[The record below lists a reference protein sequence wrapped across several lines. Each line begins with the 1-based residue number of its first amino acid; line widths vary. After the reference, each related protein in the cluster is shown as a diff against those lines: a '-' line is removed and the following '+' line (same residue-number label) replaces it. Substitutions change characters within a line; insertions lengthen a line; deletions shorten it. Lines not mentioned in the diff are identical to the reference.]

1 MTALSLELAKTQAY
15 RLGMSKKSLSP
26 AAWIDAGLEQLAAL
40 GPAALRAEPL
50 SRHLN
55 TSKGSF
61 YWHFKDVPA
70 FQAALLEA
78 WQARVINKMRADEN
92 QGGTPTDKLIRFG
105 QMVQFDIAGPAL
117 RAWAQA
123 DQAVGSALA
132 DVDKARME
140 RLSQLLAE
148 IGVTN
153 SDFAKAAY
161 GTLVGL
167 QQIQMDDGEALV
179 AYAALVDLAM
189 ALE

>member
-1 MTALSLELAKTQAY
+1 
-15 RLGMSKKSLSP
+15 MSKQSLSP
-26 AAWIDAGLEQLAAL
+26 ATWIDAGLEQLAAL

-70 FQAALLEA
+70 FQVALLDT
-78 WQARVINKMRADEN
+78 WQARVLNKMRADVNLE
-92 QGGTPTDKLIRFG
+92 GSPTDKLIRFG

-117 RAWAQA
+117 RAWAQTN
-123 DQAVGSALA
+123 QAVASTLA

-148 IGVTN
+148 VGITN
-153 SDFAKAAY
+153 GDFAKAAY

-167 QQIQMDDGEALV
+167 QQIQMDDGDALV
-179 AYAALVDLAM
+179 AYATLVDLAM